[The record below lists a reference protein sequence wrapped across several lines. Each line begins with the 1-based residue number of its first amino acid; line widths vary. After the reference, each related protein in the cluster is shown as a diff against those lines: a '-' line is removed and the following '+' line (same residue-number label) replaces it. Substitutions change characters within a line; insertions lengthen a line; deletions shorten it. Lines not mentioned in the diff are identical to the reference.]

1 MTEQA
6 SVWSEDRLE
15 ALRKEMT
22 SQSLDGYIVPR
33 FDAHQG
39 EYVAP
44 HDERLAWLSGFQGSA
59 GVALITQDDA
69 ILFVDGRYTVQV
81 RNQTS
86 PDHFSYSHLV
96 EAPLEQ
102 WLAKNG
108 QSGWTVGFDAMLL
121 PTSWVQRFEAGC
133 DQAGVTL
140 SAVKGNLVDRI
151 WANQPSK
158 PMADIYSFPEQ
169 FAGRASS
176 DKKDEIAASLKD
188 KGCNWLVETQPDA
201 IAWLLNVRGGDVA
214 YSPMPHSFFL
224 LNESGEGHWFVDSQK
239 LPEDLSEL
247 RLNGVALKESDQ
259 FLSSIEEL
267 VGNDERVLIDPD
279 YAPYAAFAAV
289 ERAGG
294 QVSLERG
301 PVAFAKAIKNPTERA
316 GIAEAA
322 KIDSAA
328 WIRTLR
334 WLDEETVARA
344 NSGNPIT
351 EMEVSDRILAERQ
364 AIEGFLEP
372 SFTTIAAVDANGAMC
387 HYSVTEES
395 NGKLMETSVFLLDS
409 GGQYFLGTTDATR
422 TVCFSDVSDEVKKAY
437 TLVLKGHIQFAK
449 LKFPAGT
456 KGHHIDAI
464 ARQPLW
470 QYGMDYDHGTG
481 HGVGHFLSVH
491 EGPQKIEKPSRP
503 VGLEAGMIVTN
514 EPGYYEAGKF
524 GIRIENLIEIVSEPN
539 GFLGF
544 KDLTMVPIQTRMIE
558 PSLLSSDEIAWLDDY
573 HEQVAREMESCLSEE
588 EILWL
593 QKQTR
598 PLKEQNSTD

>member
-201 IAWLLNVRGGDVA
+201 AFLLLAQREWRRALVRG
-214 YSPMPHSFFL
+214 
-224 LNESGEGHWFVDSQK
+224 
-239 LPEDLSEL
+239 
-247 RLNGVALKESDQ
+247 
-259 FLSSIEEL
+259 
-267 VGNDERVLIDPD
+267 
-279 YAPYAAFAAV
+279 
-289 ERAGG
+289 
-294 QVSLERG
+294 
-301 PVAFAKAIKNPTERA
+301 
-316 GIAEAA
+316 
-322 KIDSAA
+322 
-328 WIRTLR
+328 
-334 WLDEETVARA
+334 
-344 NSGNPIT
+344 
-351 EMEVSDRILAERQ
+351 
-364 AIEGFLEP
+364 
-372 SFTTIAAVDANGAMC
+372 
-387 HYSVTEES
+387 
-395 NGKLMETSVFLLDS
+395 
-409 GGQYFLGTTDATR
+409 
-422 TVCFSDVSDEVKKAY
+422 
-437 TLVLKGHIQFAK
+437 
-449 LKFPAGT
+449 
-456 KGHHIDAI
+456 
-464 ARQPLW
+464 
-470 QYGMDYDHGTG
+470 
-481 HGVGHFLSVH
+481 
-491 EGPQKIEKPSRP
+491 
-503 VGLEAGMIVTN
+503 
-514 EPGYYEAGKF
+514 
-524 GIRIENLIEIVSEPN
+524 
-539 GFLGF
+539 
-544 KDLTMVPIQTRMIE
+544 
-558 PSLLSSDEIAWLDDY
+558 
-573 HEQVAREMESCLSEE
+573 
-588 EILWL
+588 
-593 QKQTR
+593 
-598 PLKEQNSTD
+598 